1 LLHDRGAALYTL
13 NARQRR
19 KRKMQ
24 DKRLPTDLGIDLN
37 ERDCRRLR
45 LLNDELAQAEQWITR
60 RSSEM
65 VAAYGLATA
74 QTRQTDRLDEDVEL
88 IATVLFLLRKDHP
101 DFDHGRQGVVTRIDI
116 PILPAPLREDDVHC
130 SGARTAWPFRDRR
143 ENWCPLFLDLYERA
157 LRKDVAKAL
166 SIGTLCIDIALIQQ
180 QLRSW

>member
-1 LLHDRGAALYTL
+1 
-13 NARQRR
+13 
-19 KRKMQ
+19 MQ
-24 DKRLPTDLGIDLN
+24 DKRLPTGLGIDLN
-37 ERDCRRLR
+37 EQECNRLR

-65 VAAYGLATA
+65 VAAYGLAAA
-74 QTRQTDRLDEDVEL
+74 QSRHTDRLDEDVEL

-101 DFDHGRQGVVTRIDI
+101 DFDRGRHSVVTRIDI
-116 PILPAPLREDDVHC
+116 PILPSTLREKDVHC

-143 ENWCPLFLDLYERA
+143 ENWCPLFLELYECA
-157 LRKDVAKAL
+157 LQKDTAKVL

>member
-1 LLHDRGAALYTL
+1 
-13 NARQRR
+13 
-19 KRKMQ
+19 MQ

-37 ERDCRRLR
+37 EQDCSRLR
-45 LLNDELAQAEQWITR
+45 LLNDELAQAEQWISR

-74 QTRQTDRLDEDVEL
+74 RSRHTDRLDEDTEL

-101 DFDHGRQGVVTRIDI
+101 DYDPGRHGLVAQIDI
-116 PILPAPLREDDVHC
+116 PILPAIPREDNVRC
-130 SGARTAWPFRDRR
+130 NNARPAWPFRDRR
-143 ENWCPLFLDLYERA
+143 ENWCPLFQQLYERV
-157 LRKDVAKAL
+157 LQKDTAKML